1 MRSRNVIS
9 PRQYNTTGTR
19 GGETD
24 DHLISNYHSHEKK
37 IGGED
42 IWSKLSLNDG
52 PQFDGEFEYQL
63 SVSILI
69 NNNVYI
75 YYIQNFGSSYIQS
88 PSEKLMLMYYLWSKE

>member
-42 IWSKLSLNDG
+42 I
-52 PQFDGEFEYQL
+52 
-63 SVSILI
+63 
-69 NNNVYI
+69 
-75 YYIQNFGSSYIQS
+75 
-88 PSEKLMLMYYLWSKE
+88 